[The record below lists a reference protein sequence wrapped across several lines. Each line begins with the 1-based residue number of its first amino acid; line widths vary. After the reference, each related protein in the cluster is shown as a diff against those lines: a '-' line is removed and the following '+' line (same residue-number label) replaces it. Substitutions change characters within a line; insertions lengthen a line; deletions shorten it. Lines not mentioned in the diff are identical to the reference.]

1 MIHLYPF
8 ERSFDWNEEIGSLT
22 VKRTYNTVVNLK
34 SDSGRRCS
42 LLLKTEDYLPR
53 SALIEALPALEKG
66 QEIVVNLK
74 YVAEGFDPNCLI
86 DSPKVKWKD
95 LWLEWLGFL
104 EQEELAVLLDKIDKP
119 EKMIGLGPGSTPAG
133 DDFVVGLIMAFKLT
147 GNDSNELEI
156 DRNTLVGKTEW
167 FSSEMIR
174 DALDGKF
181 WRRGIELAHALAG
194 DDVAKILEK
203 TGKILEWGHLSGK
216 AWLAGLAY
224 GLEQSGVY

>member
-8 ERSFDWNEEIGSLT
+8 ERSFDWNEEISSLT
-22 VKRTYNTVVNLK
+22 VRSIYDTVVNLK
-34 SDSGRRCS
+34 SDSGTRFS
-42 LLLKTEDYLPR
+42 LLLKMEDYLPR

-66 QEIVVNLK
+66 QEIVVDLK
-74 YVAEGFDPNCLI
+74 CVAEGFDPSCLLE
-86 DSPKVKWKD
+86 SPKVKWKD
-95 LWLEWLGFL
+95 LLLEWLEFL
-104 EQEELAVLLDKIDKP
+104 KREELADLLDNIDKP

-133 DDFVVGLIMAFKLT
+133 DDFLVGLIMAFRLT
-147 GNDSNELEI
+147 GIDSNELGI
-156 DRNTLVGKTEW
+156 DRNTLGRKTEW

-181 WRRGIELAHALAG
+181 WKRGIDLARALAG
-194 DDVAKILEK
+194 DDVARILEK
-203 TGKILEWGHLSGK
+203 AGKIVEWGHLSGK

>member
-1 MIHLYPF
+1 MIHLYPL
-8 ERSFDWNEEIGSLT
+8 ERSSDWNEEIGSLT
-22 VKRTYNTVVNLK
+22 VKSIYDTVVNLK

-53 SALIEALPALEKG
+53 SAMIEALPALEKG
-66 QEIVVNLK
+66 QEIVVDLK
-74 YVAEGFDPNCLI
+74 YVAEGFDPYCLLE
-86 DSPKVKWKD
+86 SPKVKWKD
-95 LWLEWLGFL
+95 LWLEWLEFL
-104 EQEELAVLLDKIDKP
+104 KEEELADLLDRIDKP

-133 DDFVVGLIMAFKLT
+133 DDFVVGLITAFKLT
-147 GNDSNELEI
+147 GNDSNELGI
-156 DRNTLVGKTEW
+156 DGNTLDRKTEW

-181 WRRGIELAHALAG
+181 WKRGIGLAHTLAG
-194 DDVAKILEK
+194 DDVANILKK
-203 TGKILEWGHLSGK
+203 TGKIAGWGHLSGK